1 MDLTEAMTMNKK
13 LFESKLLGEKYYRIE
28 HDSGLRIYVCPK
40 DVCTTYAILCT
51 GFGGNVTEYQK
62 DGVTHCLPEGCAHF
76 LEHKLFDNP
85 DGTCA
90 DDVFSSLGA
99 YCNAYTSNNKTAY
112 LFSTTDNVDECL
124 EHLIY
129 FVTNPYFTDK
139 TVNKEMGIIGEE
151 IRGCLDDPYD
161 RCYLGMLDGM
171 YYENPIRLEIC
182 GSEESI
188 AKITHETLY
197 RCCEDFYIPSNMTL
211 CVCGRVDDEQVIRA
225 VDKQLKI
232 ADSQKAEIKNFCEPK
247 GVKRAYTEMK
257 MPVSKPL
264 FCIGIKDDVIIAD
277 PVERCRRSE
286 TVSILLHMLFSQSSQ
301 FYIDMLAR
309 GLISPGFDFGYSSN
323 AQTAYV
329 MISGESDDPAAL
341 LDEIKR
347 HVAKCREDGLNPL
360 DLEREKKCLY
370 ATYVS
375 DFDSSEDIAFT
386 LNSYAADDMDMFLF
400 PDVIKGID
408 LESVTNILN
417 TLFDDGAYTL
427 SVITDQ
433 E

>member
-1 MDLTEAMTMNKK
+1 MNKK
-13 LFESKLLGEKYYRIE
+13 LFESALLGEKYYRIE
-28 HDSGLRIYVCPK
+28 HPSGLRVYVCPK
-40 DVCTTYAILCT
+40 DVCTTYGILT
-51 GFGGNVTEYQK
+51 IGFGGNVTEYRK
-62 DGVTHCLPEGCAHF
+62 DGQDFTIPEGCAHF

-85 DGTCA
+85 DGTGA

-129 FVTNPYFTDK
+129 FVTNPYFTEQ

-171 YYENPIRLEIC
+171 YFENPIRREIC

-188 AKITHETLY
+188 SKITAKTLY
-197 RCCEDFYIPSNMTL
+197 KCCEDFYIPSNMTL
-211 CVCGRVDDEQVIRA
+211 CVCGRVDEEQVLRA
-225 VDKQLKI
+225 VDKQLKLS
-232 ADSQKAEIKNFCEPK
+232 DSEKAEVKKFCEPK
-247 GVKRAYTEMK
+247 GVKRSYTEMK

-264 FCIGIKDDVIIAD
+264 FCIGIKDNIIIED

-286 TVSILLHMLFSQSSQ
+286 SVSILLHMLFSQSGA
-301 FYIDMLAR
+301 FYIDMLER
-309 GLISPGFDFGYSSN
+309 GLISPGFDFGYSAN
-323 AQTAYV
+323 ADTAYV
-329 MISGESDDPAAL
+329 MISGESDDPKAL
-341 LDEIKR
+341 LDEIKK
-347 HVAKCREDGLNPL
+347 HVAKCRERGLCEQ

-370 ATYVS
+370 ASYVS

-400 PDVIKGID
+400 PDVIKEID
-408 LESVTNILN
+408 IDSVTNILN